1 MQAKIVFPTLAML
14 AVLTLGSM
22 ASFTVAVIA
31 PAAAPDIGVPATYI
45 GLFTAIMYVFSM
57 ASGAVTGAFIRRYGG
72 IRVCQFTMFAAAAS
86 MAAFTMAVPL
96 LALVSAVLLGF
107 AYGPFNPASAH
118 VLTGISTTRS
128 RPLIFS
134 VKQTGVPLGGMLAG
148 AAVPTLVVVLGWRG
162 AALTVGVAAL
172 AVAALVQPLRVG
184 FDADR
189 RPRWPL
195 LGGTNIIEPA
205 RLAVMNPLRRLSIS
219 GFAYSGCQVSVGAFF
234 VVYLTQALELSLV
247 RAGALFAFVQ
257 AGGIIGRVVWGF
269 VADRWVSTRML
280 LVLLGWVTAVCVLIT
295 ASLSA
300 GAPQAFIAVLGFV
313 LGTSSFGWVGVY
325 LSEVA
330 RLAPEGRVAEATGG
344 VQLVYFG
351 GVVVIPPIFGML
363 VNATGS
369 YVASFI
375 AVAAIATASSLYLL
389 ASPRTSHSE

>member
-1 MQAKIVFPTLAML
+1 MQAKVVFPTVAML
-14 AVLTLGSM
+14 AVLTMGSM

-45 GLFTAIMYVFSM
+45 GVFTAVMYVFSM
-57 ASGAVTGAFIRRYGG
+57 ASGAVSGAFIRRYGG

-86 MAAFTMAVPL
+86 MLAFTMAVPL
-96 LALVSAVLLGF
+96 LALLSAVLLGF

-118 VLTGISTTRS
+118 VLTEVSTARS

-148 AAVPTLVVVLGWRG
+148 ATVPALVVAMGWRG
-162 AALTVGVAAL
+162 AALTVGAVAL
-172 AVAALVQPLRVG
+172 AVAVLVQPLRVD

-195 LGGTNIIEPA
+195 FAGSSIVESA
-205 RLAVMNPLRRLSIS
+205 RLALMNPLRRLSIS
-219 GFAYSGCQVSVGAFF
+219 GFAYSGCQVCIGAFF
-234 VVYLTQALELSLV
+234 VVYLTQALDLSLV

-257 AGGIIGRVVWGF
+257 AGGIIGRILWGLI
-269 VADRWVSTRML
+269 ADRWLSTQML
-280 LVLLGWVTAVCVLIT
+280 LVLLGGVTAVCVLAT
-295 ASLSA
+295 LGLST
-300 GAPQAFIAVLGFV
+300 GTPLAFIAVLGFV

-363 VNATGS
+363 VNTTGS
-369 YVASFI
+369 YVTSFI
-375 AVAAIATASSLYLL
+375 AVAAVATASSLYLL
-389 ASPRTSHSE
+389 VSPRMQHTE

>member
-1 MQAKIVFPTLAML
+1 MQAKVVFPTLAML
-14 AVLTLGSM
+14 AVLTMGSM

-45 GLFTAIMYVFSM
+45 GFFTAVMYVFSM
-57 ASGAVTGAFIRRYGG
+57 ASGAVTGDFIRRYGG

-86 MAAFTMAVPL
+86 MACFTLAVPL

-118 VLTGISTTRS
+118 VLTGISTARS

-134 VKQTGVPLGGMLAG
+134 IKQTGVPLGGMLAG
-148 AAVPTLVVVLGWRG
+148 ATVPALVLVFGWRG
-162 AALTVGVAAL
+162 AALTVGAVAL
-172 AVAALVQPLRVG
+172 AVAALVQPLRLS

-195 LGGTNIIEPA
+195 FGGGSILESA
-205 RLAVMNPLRRLSIS
+205 RLAITNPLRRLSIS
-219 GFAYSGCQVSVGAFF
+219 GFAYSGCQVCIGAFF
-234 VVYLTQALELSLV
+234 VVYLTQALGLSLV

-257 AGGIIGRVVWGF
+257 AGGIIGRVVWGSI
-269 VADRWVSTRML
+269 ADRWLSTQML
-280 LVLLGWVTAVCVLIT
+280 LVLLGGVTAACALVT
-295 ASLSA
+295 AGLSA
-300 GAPQAFIAVLGFV
+300 STPTALIAVLGFV

-351 GVVVIPPIFGML
+351 GVVVIPPTFGAF
-363 VNATGS
+363 VSATGS
-369 YVASFI
+369 YITSFI
-375 AVAAIATASSLYLL
+375 VVAVVATASSLYLL
-389 ASPRTSHSE
+389 ASPRTRHAE